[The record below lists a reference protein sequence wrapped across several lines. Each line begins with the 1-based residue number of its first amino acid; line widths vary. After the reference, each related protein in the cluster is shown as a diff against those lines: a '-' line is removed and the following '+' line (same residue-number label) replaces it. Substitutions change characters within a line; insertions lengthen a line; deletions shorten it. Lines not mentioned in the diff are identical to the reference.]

1 MLTIKDLEVRFH
13 GAPALRGVSLN
24 VPEGSMVALI
34 GANGAGKSTVL
45 KTITGLV
52 RPSSGSVEF
61 EGRSLNSLSPQT
73 IVDMGIALV
82 PEGRKIFTRMTVLEN
97 LEMGAYIPRARSQ
110 KAQTLERVLSLFEPL
125 SSRLSQPAG
134 MLSGGL
140 QQMVA
145 IGRAMMSCP
154 RVLMLDE
161 PSLGLAPLV
170 VKLMFEVVSSLR
182 EQGVTVLLVE
192 QNVRKT
198 LEQADYAYVIQTGD
212 IALHGSG
219 QRLLKDPGVQKAFLG
234 IGAIKQ

>member
-61 EGRSLNSLSPQT
+61 EGRSLNSLSPQA

-82 PEGRKIFTRMTVLEN
+82 PEGRKIFTKMTVLEN

-110 KAQTLERVLSLFEPL
+110 KARTLERVLSLFEPL

-192 QNVRKT
+192 QNVRQT
-198 LEQADYAYVIQTGD
+198 LEQADYAYVIQTGE

>member
-1 MLTIKDLEVRFH
+1 MLVIRDLEVSFH

-24 VPEGSMVALI
+24 IAEKSTVALI

-45 KTITGLV
+45 KTVTGLV
-52 RPSSGSVEF
+52 RPTAGTVEF
-61 EGRSLNSLSPQT
+61 EGRELNSLSPQA
-73 IVDMGIALV
+73 IVEMGIALV
-82 PEGRKIFTRMTVLEN
+82 PEGRKIFTKMTVLEN
-97 LEMGAYIPRARSQ
+97 LEMGAYTPRARPL
-110 KAQTLERVLSLFEPL
+110 KAESLERVLGLFEPL
-125 SSRLSQPAG
+125 SSRLTQPAG

-154 RVLMLDE
+154 RLLLLDE

-192 QNVRKT
+192 QNVRQT
-198 LEQADYAYVIQTGD
+198 LEQADYAYVIQTGA

-219 QRLLKDPGVQKAFLG
+219 QQLLQDPGVQKAFLG

>member
-24 VPEGSMVALI
+24 VTEGSMVALI

-52 RPSSGSVEF
+52 RPSSGSVEL
-61 EGRSLNSLSPQT
+61 EGRSINSLSPQA

-82 PEGRKIFTRMTVLEN
+82 PEGRKIFTKMTVLEN

-198 LEQADYAYVIQTGD
+198 LEQADYAYVIQTGE